1 MAATIERNIY
11 EAIRGMCVSDAS
23 AERAAA
29 LAAEFAVEKFNNLQQ
44 RHAKIAA
51 ELEQCA
57 VDMNSDKLIPIV
69 TCLNQWARLLRQ

>member
-1 MAATIERNIY
+1 VAILVNLESLQNGYELHEKVLIRMGWDMATAQ
-11 EAIRGMCVSDAS
+11 
-23 AERAAA
+23 AE
-29 LAAEFAVEKFNNLQQ
+29 EKFNSLQQ